1 MNKKSKNKLIIK
13 DAKSNRFT
21 NIINEDNN
29 TNEDDIGMCKLVLR
43 KLIKDFTYER
53 VMSVIPKQNKYLNSL
68 LERPID
74 TLLKKYSKE
83 ILYKAMEELKE
94 EIEKEKQKEK

>member
-13 DAKSNRFT
+13 DAKSNHFT

-53 VMSVIPKQNKYLNSL
+53 VLSVIPKQNKYLNSL

-74 TLLKKYSKE
+74 TLLKKYSIE
-83 ILYKAMEELKE
+83 NVNKAIQELK
-94 EIEKEKQKEK
+94 

>member
-13 DAKSNRFT
+13 DAKSNPFT

-68 LERPID
+68 MERPID

>member
-1 MNKKSKNKLIIK
+1 MNKKSKNKQIIK
-13 DAKSNRFT
+13 DVKSNPFN

-29 TNEDDIGMCKLVLR
+29 NDEDNIGMCKLVLR

-53 VMSVIPKQNKYLNSL
+53 VLSVIPKQNKYLNSL
-68 LERPID
+68 LERPLD

-83 ILYKAMEELKE
+83 IVYKAMEELKD
-94 EIEKEKQKEK
+94 EIEKEKQK

>member
-13 DAKSNRFT
+13 DAKSNPFN
-21 NIINEDNN
+21 NIINEDND